1 MKIRSITLSDI
12 RQFTRPVT
20 VGGFAAGLNV
30 LAAPNEAGKST
41 LFEAIQALF
50 FIPHRSCRFGHL
62 RPEAGGN
69 PEIRAELDLPDGS
82 CTIVKRWGRGA
93 MAEVIRQGHVIA
105 RADAAEAFVT
115 GLTAPAEEGGPAG
128 LLWVRQGVIALDD
141 GSRKEVEGALLA
153 RRDLMSSVTGEFET
167 VTGGRRMDRALAR
180 AEADLERLVTLRGP
194 QAGGPYDRAK

>member
-50 FIPHRSCRFGHL
+50 FIPHRSSRIGHL

-69 PEIRAELDLPDGS
+69 PEIRAELDLPDGP

-93 MAEVIRQGHVIA
+93 MAEVTLRF
-105 RADAAEAFVT
+105 D
-115 GLTAPAEEGGPAG
+115 
-128 LLWVRQGVIALDD
+128 
-141 GSRKEVEGALLA
+141 
-153 RRDLMSSVTGEFET
+153 
-167 VTGGRRMDRALAR
+167 
-180 AEADLERLVTLRGP
+180 ADLVAVTRDK
-194 QAGGPYDRAK
+194 AGNVVSGSLSDAVQSHDVWTFSRHTGAADPNWLLIDTDEDA